1 MHILPTLPYGTDALV
16 PVIDQTTVEI
26 HYGKHHQTYV
36 NKLNELIPGT
46 EFETMDLE
54 ATIKNAPK

>member
-1 MHILPTLPYGTDALV
+1 MHILPTLPYATDALL
-16 PVIDQTTVEI
+16 PVIDQATVEI

-36 NKLNELIPGT
+36 NKLNELTAGL

-54 ATIKNAPK
+54 SIIKMAPK

>member
-1 MHILPTLPYGTDALV
+1 MHILPALPYTTDALQ

-36 NKLNELIPGT
+36 NKLNELVTGT
-46 EFETMDLE
+46 EFENKDLE
-54 ATIKNAPK
+54 TIIKRAPK